1 MTATGP
7 WSMGNGTGE
16 RVIVVGAGMAGL
28 VAARLLHDSG
38 FKVTVLEARDRLG
51 GRVWTDDRI
60 GAPVDLGGSWV
71 HGVEGNPLALWCGK
85 LGIELISSE
94 ADRLLIDERASAPTR
109 AAQRRKAF
117 MGAAAFNTAI
127 AFASWK
133 SKFLTNVRG
142 PRSVSVRDAVEPLLR
157 ASWLPEVDR
166 LVIATFIE
174 AVCRN

>member
-60 GAPVDLGGSWV
+60 EIG
-71 HGVEGNPLALWCGK
+71 
-85 LGIELISSE
+85 
-94 ADRLLIDERASAPTR
+94 RAH
-109 AAQRRKAF
+109 
-117 MGAAAFNTAI
+117 
-127 AFASWK
+127 
-133 SKFLTNVRG
+133 V
-142 PRSVSVRDAVEPLLR
+142 
-157 ASWLPEVDR
+157 
-166 LVIATFIE
+166 
-174 AVCRN
+174 